1 MATSGEIP
9 APSEAVWLAIASGSL
24 VAFAADSP
32 VADSAA
38 VMSPLVFNHCM
49 MAWISWMH
57 EAPAAITLLWQVW
70 SQPVHG
76 KSVANAAG
84 LDVSNVEGSKFVQ
97 LSGKAAA
104 GASSALTTLKTASPA
119 VKATRNETLMLF
131 FIFLK

>member
-1 MATSGEIP
+1 MAVTAALATSGEIP
-9 APSEAVWLAIASGSL
+9 APLEAVWLAIASGSL

-76 KSVANAAG
+76 KSVAN
-84 LDVSNVEGSKFVQ
+84 VEGSKFVQ

>member
-1 MATSGEIP
+1 M
-9 APSEAVWLAIASGSL
+9 ASGSL
-24 VAFAADSP
+24 VEFAAESP
-32 VADSAA
+32 VALSIWS
-38 VMSPLVFNHCM
+38 VVPLVFIHVW

-70 SQPVHG
+70 SHPVHG
-76 KSVANAAG
+76 KIVAKAAG